1 MIGYI
6 QGKVLDTDG
15 KKAIV
20 LTSSGI
26 GYEINYG
33 YFANKSSDIGLFIHH
48 HITDNDASLWGFKNL
63 RDKKMFEF
71 LKTVNKVG
79 SSKAYPLVTTIGI
92 TGIIEAIIFDRPAVL
107 SQAPGIGKKMAEQII
122 LTLRDKVEK
131 FQATHLTAE
140 DDLSL
145 GIDKIDGPK
154 ENEMPH
160 FDVDIL
166 NDVLLALDSLGYKD
180 KDMTNLVKKQFENG
194 LNNSEDIIKQVLKEL

>member
-20 LTSSGI
+20 LTTSGI

-33 YFANKSSDIGLFIHH
+33 YFANKDSDIGLFIHH

-63 RDKKMFEF
+63 QDKKMFEF

-79 SSKAYPLVTTIGI
+79 SSKAYPLVTTLGI
-92 TGIIEAIIFDRPAVL
+92 PGIIEAIIFDRPKVL

-122 LTLRDKVEK
+122 LSLRDKVEK
-131 FQATHLTAE
+131 FQATHLSAE
-140 DDLSL
+140 GDLSL
-145 GIDKIDGPK
+145 GINQTNPPGETEGFLDK
-154 ENEMPH
+154 
-160 FDVDIL
+160 DIL

-180 KDMTNLVKKQFENG
+180 KEMTSLVKKQFENG
-194 LNNSEDIIKQVLKEL
+194 LHTSEEIIKQVLKEL